1 MTIQPSMIQRHPN
14 GDIMARVE
22 RRYSKNAICLLVM
35 STLLVSP
42 LPALGQSSQISI
54 DDRAVPVLALE
65 LKDILPNVRQTRRKR
80 RTPKPSQRPTR
91 DRDTND
97 SQMPDQVPPS
107 PFPRNSPTPRQPKP
121 PAPISPQEQQFLDSL
136 SPDERQLYTVIQRAK
151 KVLRQQ
157 AGANLLGGLMGFS
170 PKQVT
175 QSPQDL
181 DQEFQT
187 IIRDSRNSSSSE
199 TTVKDSNHPTG
210 AKPGNRLIQR
220 LLNRRSNETHEQWHT
235 RIDPLVFATPRDE
248 YEAWKATFSSADKQA
263 YDSLVQ
269 KQRQK
274 QSEEAGRILQD
285 QIRRDL
291 SCRWVTDPQGDG
303 FDKIQVCDD

>member
-1 MTIQPSMIQRHPN
+1 
-14 GDIMARVE
+14 
-22 RRYSKNAICLLVM
+22 
-35 STLLVSP
+35 
-42 LPALGQSSQISI
+42 
-54 DDRAVPVLALE
+54 
-65 LKDILPNVRQTRRKR
+65 
-80 RTPKPSQRPTR
+80 
-91 DRDTND
+91 
-97 SQMPDQVPPS
+97 MPDQVPPS

-121 PAPISPQEQQFLDSL
+121 PAPISPQEQQFLESL

-181 DQEFQT
+181 DREFQT

-248 YEAWKATFSSADKQA
+248 YEAWKATLSSTDKQA
-263 YDSLVQ
+263 YDTLVQ